1 MKLYHGSNMP
11 IDTIDLKKGRKG
23 KDFGQGFYLSADLEQ
38 ARAMAQNTV
47 NREEAGV
54 PTITVYEIDDDIMS
68 DPSFK
73 TNSFTHYSLEWVRFV
88 VANRHNRNAEQL
100 HDFDIVYGP
109 IADDKVGVQIR
120 RFSLD
125 FIDEERLMKELE
137 YKEETYQYFFGTEK
151 AVNRLRKIGVL

>member
-11 IDTIDLKKGRKG
+11 IEAIDLKKGRKG
-23 KDFGQGFYLSADLEQ
+23 KDFGRGFYLSADLEQ
-38 ARAMAQNTV
+38 AKGMAQNTV
-47 NREEAGV
+47 NREESGV
-54 PTITVYEIDDDIMS
+54 PTITVFEIDDNIIS

-73 TNSFTHYSLEWVRFV
+73 TSIFPHYSLEWVRFV
-88 VANRHNRNAEQL
+88 VANRHNRQEEQL

-120 RFSLD
+120 RFDLN

-151 AVNRLRKIGVL
+151 AINRLTKIGVL